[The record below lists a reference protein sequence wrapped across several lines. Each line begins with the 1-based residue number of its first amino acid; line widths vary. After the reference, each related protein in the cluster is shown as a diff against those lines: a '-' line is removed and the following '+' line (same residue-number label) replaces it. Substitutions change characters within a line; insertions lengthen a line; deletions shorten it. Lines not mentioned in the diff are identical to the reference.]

1 MFKINRESNRI
12 SQLEVKSFSELG
24 FGERQHLQEWLAN
37 HPAALGEQLLIL
49 QKEFDG
55 FDDTRERLDLLALD
69 KGGRLVVIENKLD
82 DTGRDVVWQALKYAS
97 YCSSLTKRQIVEIYQ
112 SYLDRYAHGGNATE
126 LICDFLDV
134 PDITEV
140 VVNSGN
146 HQRLMFVAANFRKE
160 VTSSALWLLGHG
172 IQLQCFKVTPFA
184 LGDDLLLN
192 VDQIIPPPEAKE
204 FMIGI
209 AVKGKDEEIT
219 KATRTNSETLRPEF
233 WALALESLRASD
245 VNLFNNIN
253 PTKDHWLSAGSGLS
267 ACPFTMIFS
276 VKEIRVEF
284 YMSRAVSTENK
295 FIFDSLLQHKTA
307 IEDIFGEPLEWQRL
321 DNKKACRIQFSQQV
335 EGYNQENWPQMITW
349 LVAHVAKL
357 ETALAK
363 YLIDVKRAIKA

>member
-1 MFKINRESNRI
+1 MGSCGLGLSAIEFANKMG
-12 SQLEVKSFSELG
+12 LEVMAISTS
-24 FGERQHLQEWLAN
+24 
-37 HPAALGEQLLIL
+37 
-49 QKEFDG
+49 
-55 FDDTRERLDLLALD
+55 
-69 KGGRLVVIENKLD
+69 
-82 DTGRDVVWQALKYAS
+82 AS
-97 YCSSLTKRQIVEIYQ
+97 
-112 SYLDRYAHGGNATE
+112 
-126 LICDFLDV
+126 DV
-134 PDITEV
+134 PDIAEV

-146 HQRLMFVAANFRKE
+146 HPCLVFVAANFRKE

-192 VDQIIPPPEAKE
+192 ADQIIPPPEAKD

-209 AVKGKDEEIT
+209 AAKGKDEEIT
-219 KATRTNSETLRPEF
+219 KATRANSETLRPEF

-295 FIFDSLLQHKTA
+295 FIFDSLLQHKAA
-307 IEDIFGEPLEWQRL
+307 IEDVFGESLEWQRL
-321 DNKKACRIQFSQQV
+321 DDKKACRIQFSQQV
-335 EGYNQENWPQMITW
+335 EGYNQENWPQMIAW
-349 LVAHVAKL
+349 LVTHVAKL